1 MKKQTKMRMSKEV
14 KYSVVYSSVEPNP
27 VVRAVYVM
35 KEHLPRPFPS
45 EIVLTISMPEGD
57 NPCHQHS

>member
-1 MKKQTKMRMSKEV
+1 MKKKTKMKMSKEV

-45 EIVLTISMPEGD
+45 EIVLTIETKTD
-57 NPCHQHS
+57 A